1 MLKFR
6 LVFDTT
12 VVCKVVKYEVALNY
26 IRVGAVVYAVQ
37 AQTVYQMEVLKSRSQ
52 LNDSEVLNT

>member
-37 AQTVYQMEVLKSRSQ
+37 ARTVYQMEVLKSRSQ